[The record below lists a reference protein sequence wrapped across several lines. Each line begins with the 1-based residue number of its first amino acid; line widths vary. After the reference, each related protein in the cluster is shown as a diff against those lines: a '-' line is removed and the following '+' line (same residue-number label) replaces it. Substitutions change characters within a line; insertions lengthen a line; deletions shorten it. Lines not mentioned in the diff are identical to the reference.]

1 MCDAKTVAHDGKG
14 GGRRVSAAMPGSGP
28 SGRPPGMLAVGVL
41 GPFEVSVDGRPVSLT
56 ASRLRAVLA
65 VLAMS
70 AGEIV
75 SVDRLAT
82 AVWAADLPDHVRRSV
97 QTYLTRLRGAL
108 GAGLIGTKRGG
119 YVLYVKPDQVD
130 ALRFCRLLE
139 VAGAAS
145 DVADERAVL
154 AEALGLWR
162 GRPFEDVS
170 SQWLEEA
177 EAPPLLERY
186 LTAWE
191 RRLDLDI
198 GAGRHDELVAEL
210 GELTALYPLRESMWA
225 RLLIVLDRCG
235 RQAEALARYET
246 VRRRIADELGAFPGP
261 ELQRIH
267 ADLLSGRSP
276 GLDRD
281 GMAMWPRLVPRQLPA
296 AGTGLIGRGDALA
309 ALDKMADH
317 RGAAGTGPPSICT
330 VHGVAGSGKTALAVS
345 WGRRAGDRF
354 PDGQLY
360 ADLRGSD
367 PARVPVDPR
376 AVLGR
381 FLRGLGVDPGRVPDD
396 VEERAALF
404 RSVTAGR
411 RLLVVLDDADGEEQ
425 VRPLLPGTPAC
436 LVLVTSRRAL
446 TGLVAEEGARNVS
459 LTALTPV
466 MAMTLLEDVMG
477 RARVTAESDA
487 AVELARICGFLP
499 RPLRAAAGELVMR
512 PGQDIA
518 GLLGE
523 LRHHRQAMAE
533 GK

>member
-1 MCDAKTVAHDGKG
+1 
-14 GGRRVSAAMPGSGP
+14 
-28 SGRPPGMLAVGVL
+28 
-41 GPFEVSVDGRPVSLT
+41 
-56 ASRLRAVLA
+56 
-65 VLAMS
+65 
-70 AGEIV
+70 
-75 SVDRLAT
+75 
-82 AVWAADLPDHVRRSV
+82 
-97 QTYLTRLRGAL
+97 
-108 GAGLIGTKRGG
+108 
-119 YVLYVKPDQVD
+119 
-130 ALRFCRLLE
+130 
-139 VAGAAS
+139 
-145 DVADERAVL
+145 
-154 AEALGLWR
+154 
-162 GRPFEDVS
+162 
-170 SQWLEEA
+170 
-177 EAPPLLERY
+177 
-186 LTAWE
+186 
-191 RRLDLDI
+191 
-198 GAGRHDELVAEL
+198 
-210 GELTALYPLRESMWA
+210 
-225 RLLIVLDRCG
+225 VLDRCG
-235 RQAEALARYET
+235 RQAEALAWYET

-276 GLDRD
+276 GLDRE

-296 AGTGLIGRGDALA
+296 VGTGRTGLIGRRDALA
-309 ALDKMADH
+309 ALDEMADH
-317 RGAAGTGPPSICT
+317 GGAAGTGPPSICT
-330 VHGVAGSGKTALAVS
+330 VLGVAGSGKTALAVS
-345 WGRRAGDRF
+345 WGHRAGDRF

-360 ADLRGSD
+360 ANLRGSD
-367 PARVPVDPR
+367 PARGPADPR
-376 AVLGR
+376 VILGR
-381 FLRGLGVDPGRVPDD
+381 FLRGLGLDPGRVPDD

-477 RARVTAESDA
+477 RARVTAERDA
-487 AVELARICGFLP
+487 AVELARVCGFMP

-523 LRHHRQAMAE
+523 LRHHRQAMAG